1 MIELPKIRQ
10 IIYKVVPPQVS
21 SFVHLRT
28 IGIISKNLTVNLVI
42 SQFGKQKNGHSQHFT
57 VLRSSPPRGSCLLLW
72 IQPFQPLVGDVISS
86 FFWTIGSMYG
96 IYANKKGVYWW
107 DPCYHIAYMDPMGS
121 IICGLWNL
129 PFLSFPR
136 QLWYFNM
143 PCLCFGYGFWHPKQS
158 SQPTSALS

>member
-1 MIELPKIRQ
+1 MDNYLEYDWLVVIELPKIRQ

-57 VLRSSPPRGSCLLLW
+57 VLRSSPPGGSCLLLW

-86 FFWTIGSMYG
+86 FFLNHRIHVWY
-96 IYANKKGVYWW
+96 
-107 DPCYHIAYMDPMGS
+107 
-121 IICGLWNL
+121 IC
-129 PFLSFPR
+129 
-136 QLWYFNM
+136 
-143 PCLCFGYGFWHPKQS
+143 
-158 SQPTSALS
+158 